1 MKYGNWT
8 IAFTIEVN
16 GLQVDF
22 TELTNEEQYQIL
34 WQLSRGRLSGEFMEN
49 GRQNLEKRIS

>member
-1 MKYGNWT
+1 MNYGNWT

-22 TELTNEEQYQIL
+22 TELTNEEQCQIL
-34 WQLSRGRLSGEFMEN
+34 WQLSRGRLSGEFMED